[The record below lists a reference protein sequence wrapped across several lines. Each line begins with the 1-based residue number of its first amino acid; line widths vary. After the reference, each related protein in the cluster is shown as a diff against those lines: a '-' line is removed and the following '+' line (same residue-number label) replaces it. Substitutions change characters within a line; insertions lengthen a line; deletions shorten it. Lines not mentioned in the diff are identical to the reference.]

1 MTAKRTAILISGR
14 GSNMAALIAA
24 AANPD
29 YPAQITLV
37 LSNQALAG
45 GLKLAQAH
53 NIAVAIIPHQGKTRP
68 QFDAELDATLREHG
82 IELVCLA
89 GFMRILTDDFV
100 RAWAGRIINI
110 HPSLLPAFKGTHV
123 HAQALAAGVRI
134 SGCTAHF
141 VVPELDAGPIIE
153 QACVRVEPDD
163 TEASLA
169 ARILAEEHRIYP
181 QALRLLAS
189 GRVRL
194 EDGRA
199 VFS

>member
-1 MTAKRTAILISGR
+1 MAKRTAILISGR

-24 AANPD
+24 AASPD
-29 YPAQITLV
+29 YPARIALV
-37 LSNQALAG
+37 ISNQPQAEGVELA
-45 GLKLAQAH
+45 KAH

-68 QFDAELDATLREHG
+68 QFDAQIDATLRQHG

-153 QACVRVEPDD
+153 QACVRVAPDD
-163 TEASLA
+163 TEETLA
-169 ARILAEEHRIYP
+169 ARILEEEHRIYP
-181 QALRLLAS
+181 LALRLLAA
-189 GRVRL
+189 GQVRL
-194 EDGRA
+194 EADRA
-199 VFS
+199 IFS